1 MNTVNYF
8 LGLKPNLSKSEVTGR
23 GDLKGVKVAICGVKC
38 TDLTKEAIKTLGVW
52 QNSACWQKL

>member
-8 LGLKPNLSKSEVTGR
+8 LGLKPNLSKSEVTGI

-38 TDLTKEAIKTLGVW
+38 TDLTKEAIKTLGV
-52 QNSACWQKL
+52 